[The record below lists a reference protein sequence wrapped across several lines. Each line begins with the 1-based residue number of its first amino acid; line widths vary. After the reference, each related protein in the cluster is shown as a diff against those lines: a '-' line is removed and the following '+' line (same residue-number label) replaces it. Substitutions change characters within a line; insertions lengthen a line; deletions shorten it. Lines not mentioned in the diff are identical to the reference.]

1 MHAETKDASQSLRE
15 EITACR
21 CLFLG
26 AKKRKTTVPTTR
38 HIPSTQPSSP
48 ISAANEPDSTA
59 QATSHLSPELSL
71 GEESMPLMIDD
82 TPLKSPTTSPTA
94 DEVQDDECMPIVAVV
109 EEDEDEDV
117 EEGEEQPVPES
128 TPCAMDTSFL
138 IVEANEVDD
147 GKIQLDDTLPSCS
160 SGYESAA
167 ALTYVDIC
175 TQNIASSDEDDDDDT
190 HSTARSRHRSSSCQ
204 SEQSLA
210 PILSAVSVN
219 IKLNPA
225 DNDDNSSKDSS
236 TVSVKSSTK
245 SYQGRQRDKHGKFR
259 ARSRS
264 PTPRN
269 IKKKCS
275 LDEPSPST
283 NTITSDQIEQHL
295 RTLLMPTHE
304 QRRTRTRPIKTPT
317 RLVEEIPSNLPHAPI
332 KTVEPDSNVFEIL
345 SSSSPTIATDTN
357 PIASHSNEA
366 TIYSTQPCTYNVTIS
381 NKPNKLGLT
390 IKKVVQR

>member
-1 MHAETKDASQSLRE
+1 
-15 EITACR
+15 
-21 CLFLG
+21 
-26 AKKRKTTVPTTR
+26 
-38 HIPSTQPSSP
+38 
-48 ISAANEPDSTA
+48 
-59 QATSHLSPELSL
+59 
-71 GEESMPLMIDD
+71 MIDE
-82 TPLKSPTTSPTA
+82 TPTKSPTRSPSI
-94 DEVQDDECMPIVAVV
+94 DEAQDDDRMPIVAVV
-109 EEDEDEDV
+109 EEDEDE
-117 EEGEEQPVPES
+117 EETGDEQPVQES

-138 IVEANEVDD
+138 IVEPSEVDD

-167 ALTYVDIC
+167 ALTYVDVC
-175 TQNIASSDEDDDDDT
+175 AQNIASSDDDDDDT

-204 SEQSLA
+204 SEHSLA

-219 IKLNPA
+219 IKLNSG

-236 TVSVKSSTK
+236 TVSVKSSNK
-245 SYQGRQRDKHGKFR
+245 SYQGRQRDKQGKFR

-264 PTPRN
+264 PTPRT
-269 IKKKCS
+269 IKKQCS
-275 LDEPSPST
+275 IDEPSPPPSSLSST

-295 RTLLMPTHE
+295 RTLLMPTNE

-317 RLVEEIPSNLPHAPI
+317 RLVEELPSNLHAPI
-332 KTVEPDSNVFEIL
+332 KTVEPDSNVFDIL
-345 SSSSPTIATDTN
+345 SSSSSSTIATDTN
-357 PIASHSNEA
+357 PNASHSNEA